1 MAAIKEAHKMDYIME
16 TVGLRKAYKDNIV
29 VDDVNMHISKG
40 AIYGFVGPNGAG
52 KSTVMKMILS
62 LIQPDAGEVQLL
74 GEKVTSHSYEIFKK
88 VGSIIENPY
97 FYDKM
102 TARQNLELHCE
113 YMGFP
118 NKERIDEVLHL
129 VDLQNVEKKQV
140 CHYSLGMKQRLA
152 IARAILAKPEFLILD
167 EPINALD
174 PEGIRE
180 MRTLFQRLN
189 QEDGTTIFISSH
201 ILSEVDLL
209 ADTIGIIQHGKLLTE
224 LPIEEIHK
232 HQTDYISLQVDDV
245 TRVAALLENMRITN
259 FSVLDKE
266 FIHIYDSDISGKALS
281 KAIIENG
288 IGLESMGRKQDTLED
303 FFSSLQRRKNE
314 MTHLIKLELKKFG
327 IAQNIIFMFAAI
339 LFSILFITISLWDSM
354 TDPKQVKDT
363 FESTYLVIGLLM
375 SFIFLVYSSVL
386 TAKLVIGEY
395 NHRTITI
402 MFSYPLNRI
411 KLIASKLTI
420 IMVYTAISMTIGYIC
435 CSSYIIFADKS
446 FNMLEGTFQPSMLRT
461 WIPMA
466 ITTVIICMVLS
477 LWSFIIGMIRKS
489 VPATIVTSL
498 IVIVLRQVI
507 ITKNT
512 TNQESI
518 MQVILVAIVTVI
530 ATLLIFKRKVPELY

>member
-281 KAIIENG
+281 KASLRT
-288 IGLESMGRKQDTLED
+288 GLVWRAWDASKTHWKIS
-303 FFSSLQRRKNE
+303 FSSLQRRKNE

>member
-1 MAAIKEAHKMDYIME
+1 MDYIME

-167 EPINALD
+167 EPTVGLA
-174 PEGIRE
+174 PEQVIEVRNLILE
-180 MRTLFQRLN
+180 LKQDHTII

-224 LPIEEIHK
+224 LTIEEIHK

-303 FFSSLQRRKNE
+303 FFFQ
-314 MTHLIKLELKKFG
+314 
-327 IAQNIIFMFAAI
+327 
-339 LFSILFITISLWDSM
+339 
-354 TDPKQVKDT
+354 
-363 FESTYLVIGLLM
+363 
-375 SFIFLVYSSVL
+375 L
-386 TAKLVIGEY
+386 TEEEK
-395 NHRTITI
+395 
-402 MFSYPLNRI
+402 
-411 KLIASKLTI
+411 
-420 IMVYTAISMTIGYIC
+420 
-435 CSSYIIFADKS
+435 
-446 FNMLEGTFQPSMLRT
+446 
-461 WIPMA
+461 
-466 ITTVIICMVLS
+466 
-477 LWSFIIGMIRKS
+477 
-489 VPATIVTSL
+489 
-498 IVIVLRQVI
+498 
-507 ITKNT
+507 
-512 TNQESI
+512 
-518 MQVILVAIVTVI
+518 
-530 ATLLIFKRKVPELY
+530 